1 MAKSKSRARAKPAKK
16 STRAA
21 TRSAGSKGSARASR
35 SASARTKSSASAG
48 RSARGAGGDSASLAR
63 EVAELRKQVTRL
75 EDIHAVRT
83 LHFKYGYYID
93 MCLYDEATDLFAEDG
108 EVRFLNGVYKGK
120 AGVRRLYCEWF
131 RNLFTKGH
139 NGPVRGFLLDHLQLQ
154 DIVDIAPDGNSAQG
168 RFRAVMMAGQHESK
182 KPRVEHFPEQCWEAG
197 IYENLYVKENG
208 VWKIKRLNYNMLW
221 QADYEPGWAKSGV
234 HLTPIDKTFPE
245 NPIGPDEILPITPKV
260 WPETRVVPFHYAHP
274 VTGKVWK

>member
-1 MAKSKSRARAKPAKK
+1 MARSKTRASARSAKTSARAAARSSSTKRSAPASGGKRGATGR
-16 STRAA
+16 SA
-21 TRSAGSKGSARASR
+21 TRSRAPSR
-35 SASARTKSSASAG
+35 ST
-48 RSARGAGGDSASLAR
+48 GDSALAR
-63 EVAELRKQVTRL
+63 EIAELRRQVTRL

-131 RNLFTKGH
+131 RNLFTQGH

-154 DIVDIAPDGNSAQG
+154 DIVDIAPDGKTAQG

-182 KPRVEHFPEQCWEAG
+182 TPRIEHFPDQCWEAG

-234 HLTPIDKTFPE
+234 HLPPIDKTFPE
-245 NPIGPDEILPITPKV
+245 NPIGPDELLPITPKV

-274 VTGKVWK
+274 VTGKMWK